1 MPETTSP
8 RPSDDDER
16 FARDRAG
23 SLDASRPGPGAFKD
37 PVAERVRGVR
47 AGLTALLAEADD
59 ARRARAEAA
68 GDGASAV
75 CAWNHFENIPTFYN
89 WNNRPR

>member
-8 RPSDDDER
+8 RPSER
-16 FARDRAG
+16 PAGPPEGLLARVH
-23 SLDASRPGPGAFKD
+23 GA
-37 PVAERVRGVR
+37 R

-59 ARRARAEAA
+59 ARERRAEAA
-68 GDGASAV
+68 AGEADSAV

>member
-1 MPETTSP
+1 MALRPPEHVEE
-8 RPSDDDER
+8 DG
-16 FARDRAG
+16 RD
-23 SLDASRPGPGAFKD
+23 S
-37 PVAERVRGVR
+37 VAERVRGAR
-47 AGLTALLAEADD
+47 AGLTELLREAED
-59 ARRARAEAA
+59 ARLRRAEVAGG